1 MGSILK
7 DEFSLKVFEALEY
20 TTDELKEFF
29 EKQIRRE
36 GILKRRD
43 LEVLDDIQ
51 LVQRPFRKI
60 LWKLE
65 NPSGS
70 EEKVRCSFIDE
81 ELASMIRDSDHRF
94 LLWRPRY
101 AILQINESEDSVD
114 IPSIDNADAVQEV
127 VDELVL
133 LRWKGQELDDELK
146 PRLRNIQA
154 DPLSAIAL
162 IVPRTP
168 YGLKREAKILEERRD
183 IHSFLIASSLV
194 MNCSPK
200 DIVTSVNIGE
210 RVFVKTIIVKFREFS
225 NEMSRMLYLE
235 TPGASSLRDA
245 QKSGLALKRICDL
258 YPDYGELMEKSFRK

>member
-1 MGSILK
+1 LTLTQK
-7 DEFSLKVFEALEY
+7 DEFSLKVFEAPEY

-29 EKQIRRE
+29 ERQIRRE
-36 GILKRRD
+36 GILKKRE
-43 LEVLDDIQ
+43 LEILDGIQ
-51 LVQRPFRKI
+51 IVERPFRRI
-60 LWKLE
+60 SWKLE
-65 NPSGS
+65 NPSGF
-70 EEKVRCSFIDE
+70 EKKVRSSFIDE
-81 ELASMIRDSDHRF
+81 ELASMINDSDHRF

-101 AILQINESEDSVD
+101 AILQVKESEDLVD
-114 IPSIDNADAVQEV
+114 IPFIDNVDAVQEV

-133 LRWKGQELDDELK
+133 MRWKGQELDDELK

-168 YGLKREAKILEERRD
+168 YGLKREAKLLEERRD
-183 IHSFLIASSLV
+183 IHSFVIASSLI

-200 DIVTSVNIGE
+200 EIVTGVDTGE
-210 RVFVKTIIVKFREFS
+210 RVFVKTIVAKYCDVS
-225 NEMSRMLYLE
+225 NKMSRILFLE

-258 YPDYGELMEKSFRK
+258 YPEYKELIEKSFRK

>member
-1 MGSILK
+1 MGLIPK
-7 DEFSLKVFEALEY
+7 DEFSLMVFDAPEY
-20 TTDELKEFF
+20 TTDELRAFF
-29 EKQIRRE
+29 ENQIRRE
-36 GILKRRD
+36 GVLKRKN

-60 LWKLE
+60 SWKLE

-70 EEKVRCSFIDE
+70 EKKERCSFIDE
-81 ELASMIRDSDHRF
+81 ELASMISDSDHRF

-101 AILQINESEDSVD
+101 AILKIKESEGSVD
-114 IPSIDNADAVQEV
+114 IPFIDNADKVQEV

-168 YGLKREAKILEERRD
+168 YGLKREAKLLEERRD
-183 IHSFLIASSLV
+183 IHSFVLASSLV

-200 DIVTSVNIGE
+200 DIVTSVDIGE
-210 RVFVKTIIVKFREFS
+210 QVFVKTIIAKFREFS
-225 NEMSRMLYLE
+225 NEISRMLFLE